1 MLMRSF
7 LYLVAFGVTKFFC
20 WQYFQPQPELS
31 WEQQIQAIANSGHSS
46 AEQLASLAKSHPA
59 LLTKTLR
66 GRHLAVSGLLQ
77 KALVRGVAAD
87 ELSLDLAGLPD
98 KKIFFASTHPRLANR
113 GNYKPAHKFE
123 KIGVTIFM
131 ITKNKKEPSA
141 SGESQ
146 NNFAQSVIGKIAS
159 ISGSTSKQR
168 NPPAEPVVEK
178 TFLFREGSSAT
189 LEGTFKY
196 VNASSVMFD
205 WHPPEI

>member
-7 LYLVAFGVTKFFC
+7 LYLVAFGVTTFFC

-98 KKIFFASTHPRLANR
+98 KKMFFASTHPRLANR

-131 ITKNKKEPSA
+131 ITKNKKEP
-141 SGESQ
+141 
-146 NNFAQSVIGKIAS
+146 
-159 ISGSTSKQR
+159 STSKQR